1 MTGRILGP
9 GRYSLTDLTECDR
22 IVTGRREVSAALI
35 DDFAELTG
43 DHFEIHMSKEAAL
56 RHGFNDRVA
65 HGLLVLSLVDGLK
78 NQAEA
83 QFDSVASLGWDWQ
96 FSSPVLAGD
105 TIGVTIMVNNLQA
118 TSDGKRGIV
127 NLEFDVSN
135 QRGETVQKGENRL
148 MIYA

>member
-1 MTGRILGP
+1 MTGRNLGS
-9 GRYSLTDLTECDR
+9 GRYGLNRLTEGDR
-22 IVTGRREVSAALI
+22 IVTGRRKVFAALI

-56 RHGFNDRVA
+56 RHGFDDRVA
-65 HGLLVLSLVDGLK
+65 HGLLVLSVVDGLK

-96 FSSPVLAGD
+96 FSAPVLAGD
-105 TIGVTIMVNNLQA
+105 TIGVAITVKNLRA

-127 NLEFDVSN
+127 TLEFDVTN